1 MRIISSRSS
10 RRLWS
15 AAAKRSATP
24 LLCQC
29 ESDVAL
35 RLPPHSIISVS
46 PYVGCYLAGGKSV
59 LGFLLAAIICL
70 GSFAAQS
77 QTINSPPPTVGME
90 GRVQIMIPGALL
102 EARPVE
108 PKAKL
113 LLRVADARPHGTLF
127 DYDLR
132 FIGFVPGKYDL
143 RNYLIRKDGSST
155 NDLPKIPVEVTGLL
169 PAKHRGELVPQDTS
183 TLPSL
188 GGYKGTLVAVA
199 IVWAVLF
206 VPLWLT
212 GRKPKIIELPKAETK
227 PLTLADRL
235 RPLVIQ
241 AVEGKLSRD
250 ELAQLERMLLNYW
263 REKLGLRQ
271 ESMIEAVQ
279 KLRQHPEGGEL
290 LREMENWLH
299 RPPGS
304 AKVDVNALLA
314 PYREPVAAAEPVQT
328 HG

>member
-1 MRIISSRSS
+1 MTIKRTLKRQ
-10 RRLWS
+10 RT
-15 AAAKRSATP
+15 AAFAVSH
-24 LLCQC
+24 
-29 ESDVAL
+29 
-35 RLPPHSIISVS
+35 LPS
-46 PYVGCYLAGGKSV
+46 PVLAV
-59 LGFLLAAIICL
+59 LFVQILCL
-70 GSFAAQS
+70 GGFAVRS
-77 QTINSPPPTVGME
+77 QTTNSPPTVGME
-90 GRVQIMIPGALL
+90 GHVRIMIPGTLL

-108 PKAKL
+108 PKAKM

-127 DYDLR
+127 DYDLCY
-132 FIGFVPGKYDL
+132 IGFVPGKYDL
-143 RNYLIRKDGSST
+143 RDYLIRKDGSST
-155 NDLPKIPVEVTGLL
+155 HDLPKIPVAVTGLL
-169 PAKHRGELVPQDTS
+169 PVKHRGELVPQETS

-188 GGYKGTLVAVA
+188 GGYKGTLIAVA

-206 VPLWLT
+206 VPLWFA
-212 GRKPKIIELPKAETK
+212 GRKPRPIEAPKVESK

-235 RPLVIQ
+235 RPLVVQ

-263 REKLGLRQ
+263 REKLGLRE

-279 KLRQHPEGGEL
+279 KLRQHPQGGEL

-314 PYREPVAAAEPVQT
+314 PYREPVATTEPAPV
-328 HG
+328 GK

>member
-1 MRIISSRSS
+1 
-10 RRLWS
+10 
-15 AAAKRSATP
+15 
-24 LLCQC
+24 
-29 ESDVAL
+29 
-35 RLPPHSIISVS
+35 
-46 PYVGCYLAGGKSV
+46 
-59 LGFLLAAIICL
+59 
-70 GSFAAQS
+70 
-77 QTINSPPPTVGME
+77 ME
-90 GRVQIMIPGALL
+90 GYVQIMIPGTLL

-132 FIGFVPGKYDL
+132 YIGFVPGKYDL
-143 RNYLIRKDGSST
+143 RDYLIRKDGSST

-169 PAKHRGELVPQDTS
+169 PVKHRGELVPQETS

-188 GGYKGTLVAVA
+188 GGYKGTLIAVA
-199 IVWAVLF
+199 IVWAVVF

-212 GRKPKIIELPKAETK
+212 GRKSKPIERPIVESK

-235 RPLVIQ
+235 RPLVVQ

-263 REKLGLRQ
+263 REKLGLRE

-279 KLRQHPEGGEL
+279 KLRQHPQGGEL

-314 PYREPVAAAEPVQT
+314 PYREPVATTEPAPV
-328 HG
+328 GK

>member
-1 MRIISSRSS
+1 MTIKRTSKRQ
-10 RRLWS
+10 RTAALQDAVAMNRMPLLPRGLGVRLSS
-15 AAAKRSATP
+15 AAFA
-24 LLCQC
+24 
-29 ESDVAL
+29 VGH
-35 RLPPHSIISVS
+35 LPPLVLAVLFALIFSFGTFPAHSETTN
-46 PYVGCYLAGGKSV
+46 PA
-59 LGFLLAAIICL
+59 
-70 GSFAAQS
+70 
-77 QTINSPPPTVGME
+77 PPIVGME
-90 GRVQIMIPGALL
+90 GHVQIMIPGTLL

-132 FIGFVPGKYDL
+132 YIGFVPGNYDL
-143 RNYLIRKDGSST
+143 RNYLVRKDGSTT
-155 NDLPKIPVEVTGLL
+155 NDLPKIRVEVTGLL
-169 PAKHRGELVPQDTS
+169 PAKHRGELVPQETS

-188 GGYKGTLVAVA
+188 GGYKGTLIAVA
-199 IVWAVLF
+199 TVWAALF

-212 GRKPKIIELPKAETK
+212 GRKPKPIEAPKVETK

-235 RPLVIQ
+235 RPFVVQ

-263 REKLGLRQ
+263 REKLGLRE

-279 KLRQHPEGGEL
+279 KLRQHPQGGQL

-314 PYREPVAAAEPVQT
+314 PYREPVAPEATAI
-328 HG
+328 GK

>member
-1 MRIISSRSS
+1 
-10 RRLWS
+10 
-15 AAAKRSATP
+15 
-24 LLCQC
+24 
-29 ESDVAL
+29 V
-35 RLPPHSIISVS
+35 
-46 PYVGCYLAGGKSV
+46 
-59 LGFLLAAIICL
+59 FLLL
-70 GSFAAQS
+70 PFFGNFAAHS
-77 QTINSPPPTVGME
+77 ETTNSPPPTVGME
-90 GRVQIMIPGALL
+90 GYVQIMLSGTLL

-113 LLRVADARPHGTLF
+113 LLRVADARPHGILF

-132 FIGFVPGKYDL
+132 YIGFVPGKYDL
-143 RNYLIRKDGSST
+143 RDYLIRKDGSST

-169 PAKHRGELVPQDTS
+169 PVKHRGELVPQETS

-188 GGYKGTLVAVA
+188 GGYKGTLIAVA

-212 GRKPKIIELPKAETK
+212 RRKPKAIEAPKVEAK
-227 PLTLADRL
+227 PLTLANRL
-235 RPLVIQ
+235 RPLVVR

-263 REKLGLRQ
+263 REKLGLRE

-279 KLRQHPEGGEL
+279 KLRQHPQGGEL

-314 PYREPVAAAEPVQT
+314 PYREPVATTAPAPV
-328 HG
+328 GK